1 MLMADLAVLPA
12 GLHQAHCQP
21 VGRLAKVHE
30 HCSAMVRARFPKVAS
45 LPSGARYSLLAALA
59 SSWRTARHSITS
71 SARASS
77 AGRNSSPSAFRGP
90 LLILNLRLV
99 RSSRDEL
106 LAAVDVVRRARECC
120 VAHDVNG

>member
-71 SARASS
+71 SARASTEVGTS
-77 AGRNSSPSAFRGP
+77 RPSVLAV
-90 LLILNLRLV
+90 LRLIT
-99 RSSRDEL
+99 SANL
-106 LAAVDVVRRARECC
+106 
-120 VAHDVNG
+120 VACTTGKSDGFAPLRMRPT

>member
-71 SARASS
+71 SARARSIGGIS
-77 AGRNSSPSAFRGP
+77 RPSA
-90 LLILNLRLV
+90 LAVLRLMTKSYFV
-99 RSSRDEL
+99 ASTIGR
-106 LAAVDVVRRARECC
+106 LAGLAP
-120 VAHDVNG
+120 

>member
-1 MLMADLAVLPA
+1 MGWTTGANLGSPAAAPHRVRRSADPWASVA
-12 GLHQAHCQP
+12 GEQ
-21 VGRLAKVHE
+21 RRREFK
-30 HCSAMVRARFPKVAS
+30 PKC
-45 LPSGARYSLLAALA
+45 L
-59 SSWRTARHSITS
+59 
-71 SARASS
+71 
-77 AGRNSSPSAFRGP
+77 RGL